1 MDLQQ
6 SKGAY
11 QLNFLKRYKSQHSA
25 LWNATV
31 LFVVVSGLLIAID
44 QLSTR
49 FGLHGYQRIADD
61 LLGGAIS
68 ASIFHLYERQ
78 RLRRLREHLHLIDL
92 MNHHIRNALQPLV
105 FVAQEAETKMQM
117 NVVEDCVRRI
127 DWALREVLPGKS
139 DAQFVVHTRGSAG
152 GSVMPARPRDATLA
166 PAIQYSRPRPA
177 DSQMQPFFSRW
188 IDGWRGRN
196 EKAS

>member
-1 MDLQQ
+1 
-6 SKGAY
+6 
-11 QLNFLKRYKSQHSA
+11 LNFLKRCKSHSS
-25 LWNATV
+25 LWNATI
-31 LFVVVSGLLIAID
+31 LFVLVSGFLIAVD
-44 QLSTR
+44 QISMR

-61 LLGGAIS
+61 LLGGLIS

-117 NVVEDCVRRI
+117 NVVEDCVHRI

-139 DAQFVVHTRGSAG
+139 GAQFVVHTRGSAG
-152 GSVMPARPRDATLA
+152 GSAVPARSRDASLS

-177 DSQMQPFFSRW
+177 GSQPPPFFSRW
-188 IDGWRGRN
+188 IDSWRGRN

>member
-1 MDLQQ
+1 
-6 SKGAY
+6 
-11 QLNFLKRYKSQHSA
+11 LNFLERCKSQHSA

-31 LFVVVSGLLIAID
+31 LFVLVSGLLIAVD

-49 FGLHGYQRIADD
+49 FGLHCYQRIADD
-61 LLGGAIS
+61 LMGGVIS

-92 MNHHIRNALQPLV
+92 MNHHIRNALQPLL

-139 DAQFVVHTRGSAG
+139 EAQFMVYARGFAG
-152 GSVMPARPRDATLA
+152 GSGWAARPRDANRS
-166 PAIQYSRPRPA
+166 PAIPYSRPRPA
-177 DSQMQPFFSRW
+177 DSQPQPFFSRW
-188 IDGWRGRN
+188 IDSWRGRN

>member
-1 MDLQQ
+1 
-6 SKGAY
+6 
-11 QLNFLKRYKSQHSA
+11 LNFIQRCKSQHSA
-25 LWNATV
+25 LWNAAV
-31 LFVVVSGLLIAID
+31 LFVLVSGLLVAVD
-44 QLSTR
+44 QLSIR
-49 FGLHGYQRIADD
+49 FGLHGSQRIADD
-61 LLGGAIS
+61 LMGGVIS

-78 RLRRLREHLHLIDL
+78 RLQRLRQHLHLIDL

-139 DAQFVVHTRGSAG
+139 EAQFIVHARGSAE
-152 GSVMPARPRDATLA
+152 GSALPARPRDAG
-166 PAIQYSRPRPA
+166 PPPQVSYPRPA
-177 DSQMQPFFSRW
+177 PEDSQPEAIFSRW
-188 IDGWRGRN
+188 IDAWRGRN

>member
-1 MDLQQ
+1 
-6 SKGAY
+6 
-11 QLNFLKRYKSQHSA
+11 LNFLKRYKSQHSA
-25 LWNATV
+25 LWSATV

-105 FVAQEAETKMQM
+105 FVAQAEAKMQM

-139 DAQFVVHTRGSAG
+139 EAQFVVHSRGSAG
-152 GSVMPARPRDATLA
+152 GSVVVTRPRDATLA

-177 DSQMQPFFSRW
+177 DSQVQPFFSRW